1 MPDVE
6 APTAPTADPFELA
19 TAAAIAD
26 IRAALDATAGAY
38 EEHSGAVGHG
48 TIRLRD
54 PSAPP
59 QPAAIDEPD
68 EVAGEATPPDEVA
81 ADAAPA
87 ASAAPSTAVGH
98 GAIRLRG

>member
-6 APTAPTADPFELA
+6 VATADPFELA

-26 IRAALDATAGAY
+26 IRAALDATASAY
-38 EEHSGAVGHG
+38 EEHSGPVGHG

-59 QPAAIDEPD
+59 EPAEPAVEEP
-68 EVAGEATPPDEVA
+68 EVAGEATSPAE
-81 ADAAPA
+81 PA
-87 ASAAPSTAVGH
+87 ASETAVGH

>member
-6 APTAPTADPFELA
+6 ATTADPFELA

-26 IRAALDATAGAY
+26 IRAALDATAPAY
-38 EEHSGAVGHG
+38 EQQSGSVGHG

-59 QPAAIDEPD
+59 APAEAAIDEPD
-68 EVAGEATPPDEVA
+68 EVAGEATPPA
-81 ADAAPA
+81 APAAPPESAAPA
-87 ASAAPSTAVGH
+87 ASGTGVGH

>member
-6 APTAPTADPFELA
+6 VATADPFELA

-26 IRAALDATAGAY
+26 IRAALDATAPEY
-38 EEHSGAVGHG
+38 EPHSGPVGHG

-59 QPAAIDEPD
+59 EPAAVEEPD
-68 EVAGEATPPDEVA
+68 EVAREAASPDQP
-81 ADAAPA
+81 AAPA
-87 ASAAPSTAVGH
+87 ASDTAVGH

>member
-6 APTAPTADPFELA
+6 APTADPSELA

-26 IRAALDATAGAY
+26 IRAALDATASAH
-38 EEHSGAVGHG
+38 EEHAGAVGHG

-59 QPAAIDEPD
+59 PPAEAAIDEPD
-68 EVAGEATPPDEVA
+68 EVAGEATPPDEP
-81 ADAAPA
+81 AAPA
-87 ASAAPSTAVGH
+87 ASDTAVGH

>member
-6 APTAPTADPFELA
+6 AVTADPFELA

-26 IRAALDATAGAY
+26 IRAALDATASAY
-38 EEHSGAVGHG
+38 EEHSGPVGHG

-59 QPAAIDEPD
+59 EPAEAVIEEPDEGTGEATSPDQPAAPAE
-68 EVAGEATPPDEVA
+68 
-81 ADAAPA
+81 PA
-87 ASAAPSTAVGH
+87 ASDTAVGP

>member
-6 APTAPTADPFELA
+6 VATADPFELA

-26 IRAALDATAGAY
+26 IRAALDATASEY
-38 EEHSGAVGHG
+38 EEHSGPVGHG

-54 PSAPP
+54 PSAPAE
-59 QPAAIDEPD
+59 PAQAAVEQPD
-68 EVAGEATPPDEVA
+68 EVAGEATPPAEP
-81 ADAAPA
+81 AAPA
-87 ASAAPSTAVGH
+87 APDTAVGH

>member
-6 APTAPTADPFELA
+6 ATTADPFELA

-26 IRAALDATAGAY
+26 IRAALDATASPY
-38 EEHSGAVGHG
+38 EERSGPVGHG
-48 TIRLRD
+48 AIRLRD

-59 QPAAIDEPD
+59 QPAEAAIAEP
-68 EVAGEATPPDEVA
+68 GEATSPDEP
-81 ADAAPA
+81 AAPA
-87 ASAAPSTAVGH
+87 ASETAVGH